1 MKHYRYRAKS
11 RVHAKIPIA
20 TQLAGDKLCTHR
32 WFPRGGA
39 RCPTTGS
46 AAVSTEFI
54 GKCSWYF
61 SHPTTR
67 IEYNSRSSG
76 CQMLQPVLFY
86 KPPNDVAP
94 GAGRRTHRVVWRPHS
109 HAFALTNNS
118 VTVHVSSQSR
128 KQKSVSCSSQRL
140 RPHPR
145 RRRSCGPA
153 ARIARPAARWFRR
166 RAT

>member
-1 MKHYRYRAKS
+1 M
-11 RVHAKIPIA
+11 
-20 TQLAGDKLCTHR
+20 
-32 WFPRGGA
+32 
-39 RCPTTGS
+39 
-46 AAVSTEFI
+46 STEFI

-128 KQKSVSCSSQRL
+128 KSAKRSHMSSRKGKAAEAQPEAQIECVEIHVPADEMIEILPGSLRFSCIDLSVVYV
-140 RPHPR
+140 
-145 RRRSCGPA
+145 
-153 ARIARPAARWFRR
+153 
-166 RAT
+166 